1 MLSPL
6 SAFSV
11 SRTLFQ
17 ECNTEVGGR
26 EGGGWLSTGVLIIK
40 SNQSMA

>member
-1 MLSPL
+1 MSSPL

-17 ECNTEVGGR
+17 ECNTEVGGK
-26 EGGGWLSTGVLIIK
+26 GGGCPLES
-40 SNQSMA
+40 